1 MTKREIIPIGSKPR
15 SDELRRKITFKRD
28 ATDANWVRDIVEMK
42 IPMIVDDASHVEILE
57 TIREPRGKCWATPM
71 DPSNSMVSRS
81 FVQDRY

>member
-15 SDELRRKITFKRD
+15 SDDLRRKVNFKRD
-28 ATDANWVRDIVEMK
+28 TTDNGVRDIVEMK

-81 FVQDRY
+81 FVQDQY